1 LSVVNSYTELFGPR
15 FFLEADGALAR
26 DIIPYITRF
35 EYDEEENKISTMRI
49 VVANPY
55 FRFKDDPRFKEG
67 ARFRVRFG
75 YPGDFSDVKNAVISR
90 ALSHYPSGGVPTID
104 MVAFN
109 LEKDLNKTANP
120 YNYGPVSSSS
130 IATIVAKRY
139 SFATDIEESND
150 GRRQHRVQPAGVS
163 DIQYLFS
170 LANKLNWDCYIQG
183 ATLHFHKKRYDSA
196 SALEFIYYTDRKG
209 TLLSFNPEVNMN
221 KPPATKV
228 AGADSRGG
236 KAADAG
242 RPPAP
247 KPNVLLD
254 TENGTVGPLIW
265 GTTNQNQTPVAQPG
279 ETGIVSSSAE
289 SDKRVIAIHGNAK
302 ASKIDMSAI
311 KASAEVIGT
320 PRITSRTM
328 IRISGVDQQYSG
340 NWRVSKCTHVI
351 EPKGVYKTN
360 LSLKRDAGDGKGK
373 GQNKNNAGAKKDAKA
388 PQAQVLISIDDKGAR
403 VAGALTGP
411 LSP

>member
-1 LSVVNSYTELFGPR
+1 MSVVNSYTELFGPR

-265 GTTNQNQTPVAQPG
+265 GTTNQNQTPVAQP
-279 ETGIVSSSAE
+279 
-289 SDKRVIAIHGNAK
+289 
-302 ASKIDMSAI
+302 
-311 KASAEVIGT
+311 
-320 PRITSRTM
+320 
-328 IRISGVDQQYSG
+328 
-340 NWRVSKCTHVI
+340 
-351 EPKGVYKTN
+351 
-360 LSLKRDAGDGKGK
+360 
-373 GQNKNNAGAKKDAKA
+373 
-388 PQAQVLISIDDKGAR
+388 
-403 VAGALTGP
+403 
-411 LSP
+411 